1 MMRFHDLYS
10 FSTVTGVL
18 NSRKMSCVGQMA
30 CIWEK
35 RNVYRGLA
43 GKFRAR
49 R

>member
-1 MMRFHDLYS
+1 MSNFLDLYCL
-10 FSTVTGVL
+10 STVTGVL
-18 NSRKMSCVGQMA
+18 NSRKMSCLGQMA

-35 RNVYRGLA
+35 RSVQRGLA